1 MKKKQDLPN
10 NLPEN
15 LQNLMSGEGD
25 FADEMPDLPPNL
37 GGGLAGLFGR

>member
-25 FADEMPDLPPNL
+25 FAGGMPDLPPNL
-37 GGGLAGLFGR
+37 GGGLAGLFGK